1 MSQLAELAKPVPPP
15 ALSRPVAN
23 PLPPAVTAP
32 PKAADPL
39 RWVEVIIAH
48 DTEPAIDPMFD
59 ETLRRD
65 YPGSERIA
73 LEFQIAP
80 VVSLPAEVMIHHSQR
95 MLRALVQIKPHG
107 ELELLQTHEYDVP
120 YIDAIRDALHAAR
133 AWPTPDQEIRWAILV
148 FWFQRMGPPPE
159 R

>member
-1 MSQLAELAKPVPPP
+1 
-15 ALSRPVAN
+15 
-23 PLPPAVTAP
+23 
-32 PKAADPL
+32 
-39 RWVEVIIAH
+39 
-48 DTEPAIDPMFD
+48 MFE

-65 YPGSERIA
+65 HPRSERIA

-80 VVSLPAEVMIHHSQR
+80 VVALPPEVMVHHPQR

-107 ELELLQTHEYDVP
+107 EVELLQTHEYDVP

-133 AWPTPDQEIRWAILV
+133 ASPTPDQEMRWAILV
-148 FWFQRMGPPPE
+148 FWFQRMGPPPAE